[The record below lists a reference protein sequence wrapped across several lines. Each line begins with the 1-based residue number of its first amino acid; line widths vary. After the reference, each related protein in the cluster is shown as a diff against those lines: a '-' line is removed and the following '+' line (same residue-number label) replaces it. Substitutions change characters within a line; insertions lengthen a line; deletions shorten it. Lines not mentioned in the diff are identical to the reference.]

1 MRKGM
6 YGKLTMLAVA
16 GVMALSGCGNSGGDT
31 GTAAESKGETTALA
45 GTETEKALEEA
56 SQGEK
61 EPSIGRTDI
70 ISANTSDIRS
80 MDPQVGVDSPSA
92 TLNRHI
98 YNGLVKIDENR
109 EVVGDLAESFEMV
122 DDKTYKFKL
131 REGVKF
137 HNGEEL
143 KASDVKFSLERAKTM
158 PKAMSNASAINH
170 VSVEGDYDLTIHLSR
185 PYPSL
190 LYVLND
196 TSMKILSEKAVRGK
210 YENAPSTR

>member
-6 YGKLTMLAVA
+6 YGKLTMAGGGWRHGAV
-16 GVMALSGCGNSGGDT
+16 GLRKQRGDT

-98 YNGLVKIDENR
+98 YNGW
-109 EVVGDLAESFEMV
+109 
-122 DDKTYKFKL
+122 
-131 REGVKF
+131 
-137 HNGEEL
+137 
-143 KASDVKFSLERAKTM
+143 
-158 PKAMSNASAINH
+158 
-170 VSVEGDYDLTIHLSR
+170 
-185 PYPSL
+185 
-190 LYVLND
+190 
-196 TSMKILSEKAVRGK
+196 
-210 YENAPSTR
+210 